1 MKCPICKGKT
11 KLVYTSDDGTKFYQ
25 CIKGHRK
32 TVKNWRG
39 RHVVKEH
46 PVFMVSD
53 DGEG

>member
-11 KLVYTSDDGTKFYQ
+11 KLVYTSEDGTKFYQ
-25 CIKGHRK
+25 CVKGHRK

-39 RHVVKEH
+39 RHVVTEH
-46 PVFMVSD
+46 PVFMVSE